1 METLSFAPPPPPPP
15 PFAHFYDCNGEIV
28 FVTDKMRAKIPQKPN
43 YESKKIRI
51 LEENRVNSKLKH
63 RKAHNSNLSG
73 DPSVP
78 DNSGELACMN

>member
-1 METLSFAPPPPPPP
+1 MLTPPPPPPHP
-15 PFAHFYDCNGEIV
+15 VHSYDCNAEIV
-28 FVTDKMRAKIPQKPN
+28 FVSDKMRAKIPQKPN

-51 LEENRVNSKLKH
+51 LEENGVNSKLKH

-73 DPSVP
+73 GPSVP

>member
-1 METLSFAPPPPPPP
+1 MLTPPPPPPP
-15 PFAHFYDCNGEIV
+15 PPRPPQFTLIAEIV
-28 FVTDKMRAKIPQKPN
+28 FVSDKMRAKIPQKPN

-51 LEENRVNSKLKH
+51 LEENGVNSKLKH

-73 DPSVP
+73 GPSVP